1 MQKKY
6 QIFISSTYIDLI
18 EERQKVQ
25 DAILSLYHFPIGME
39 MFSAADEEQWKIIQ
53 ETIDSSD
60 YYILIIGH
68 RYGSIIEEGS
78 DAGISY
84 TQKEFRYAKSKGIP
98 ILAFFADRSVPIDS
112 KYLESD
118 AAREKLDDFKDEV
131 SHKRHIRT
139 WYNSDDLKAKVL
151 SALHMQFQ
159 RDAEHNKNRPG
170 WVRNVKQGK
179 NDNQFLYSLATN
191 PEQEF
196 SKKIRD
202 ALRVT
207 IIVRTGVNIINQYE
221 SAIKESM
228 RKGCKYRFLAY
239 DYGKEAPMIY
249 SEHSKKNHDTAYAM
263 FIEFCQKYPSLEY
276 RETSI
281 WPNCSIMY
289 VEFEQDTKNYIQV
302 QLYPQTMKGSERP
315 MFRINQGDAWY
326 HKFLEEVETLWKE
339 AQEGRPEKKSDDVEV
354 NCDSQV
360 KPTSIEKPKESR
372 IRTKNVPDQVAGSM
386 KVEGPKESR
395 IRTKNVPD
403 QVVGSVKIGDRVRFG
418 KYPQGENGEVEPLV
432 WRVLAVEPG
441 RALLIT
447 EKLIDVKKYNRSSYQ
462 SSIGEVRW
470 VSCTLRKWLNKE
482 GKIGF
487 IGSAFSEKERLQ
499 IDLTHNNNP
508 DNPKY
513 GTVGG
518 GDTEDKVFLLSIDEA
533 RKYFQNDADRMA
545 IVTPY
550 AVKKGAFTYG
560 KAKLQN
566 GEQTGWWWLRSPGGD
581 GDYAAFV
588 IVAGGVS
595 ESGYNV
601 DDTSVSVRPAL
612 WLNL

>member
-372 IRTKNVPDQVAGSM
+372 IRTKNVHNQVSDSM
-386 KVEGPKESR
+386 KVEEPKESR
-395 IRTKNVPD
+395 ITTKNHPN
-403 QVVGSVKIGDRVRFG
+403 QVASSLKVGEKVRFG
-418 KYPQGENGEVEPLV
+418 RYPQGANGEVEPLV

-447 EKLIDVKKYNRSSYQ
+447 EKMIDTKKYNRYSN
-462 SSIGEVRW
+462 GGVRW
-470 VSCTLRKWLNKE
+470 ESCTLREWLNEE
-482 GKIGF
+482 GKGGF
-487 IGSAFSEKERLQ
+487 IGSTFSEKERVQ
-499 IDLTHNNNP
+499 IDLTHNENP

-513 GTVGG
+513 GTDGG
-518 GDTEDKVFLLSIDEA
+518 GETEDRVFLLSIDEA
-533 RKYFQNDADRMA
+533 RKYFKNNADRIA
-545 IVTPY
+545 VLTRY
-550 AVKKGAFTYG
+550 AVKEGAWAYNMD
-560 KAKLQN
+560 KLRN
-566 GEQTGWWWLRSPGGD
+566 GEKTGWWWLRSPGVFS
-581 GDYAAFV
+581 DYAALV
-588 IVAGGVS
+588 ITDGDVH
-595 ESGYNV
+595 GYGRNV
-601 DDTSVSVRPAL
+601 DGSGVSVRPAL